1 MGECIQAMY
10 NEKDRSRKVG
20 NKNFL
25 KQKKEI
31 IPHSFNTKDEDC

>member
-10 NEKDRSRKVG
+10 NEKDHSRKVG
-20 NKNFL
+20 NKNFP